1 MLREPRFDIGSNPR
15 IEASVGA
22 FDEIQEPGHG
32 RSLAKKAKAAMPR
45 IIPQASVLIPFRT
58 KSRDFGEN
66 NCSALH
72 QAPGTQP
79 KQVQTKP
86 EAR

>member
-1 MLREPRFDIGSNPR
+1 MEKAWEKG
-15 IEASVGA
+15 
-22 FDEIQEPGHG
+22 EIQGEIQGEK
-32 RSLAKKAKAAMPR
+32 RMSR
-45 IIPQASVLIPFRT
+45 IIHQAPATNPVRT
-58 KSRDFGEN
+58 KSCDFGEN

-79 KQVQTKP
+79 EQAPNKP